1 MSKLKRF
8 NLLIL
13 NIVLYWVSK
22 FIPKNDNIW
31 IFGAWMGD
39 KYADNSKYL
48 FNYVTKMHKEIKC
61 IWLTNS
67 DNIVTELRE
76 KGFWAYKRFSCKAI
90 FYALRA
96 RVSVFTHS
104 NSSDNMAFMNNKST
118 KLVQLWHG
126 MPFKKIGFDDTKYTT
141 KDSSWIKNKVREIFF
156 PFLIENYDLVCASSE
171 KDGEKF
177 RSAFRNKNVAITG
190 YARNDS
196 LSMNK
201 VTTVSRIVYLPTF
214 RDQIGSE
221 VDLFTS
227 FGFDVKKWQKELD
240 SKNIKLEIKMHPVNK
255 PSEEVVKQI
264 NRAKN
269 ITFLDDIDITEY
281 LNNVDMLITDY
292 SSVYFDF
299 LKTGKPIIFAPF
311 DIDDYLRKDRELYYP
326 YSEVTP
332 GPSCKNWDDVL
343 KWISTFYNNTS
354 LYLNERECIGKKFIK
369 YHDFENCNRIF
380 TAIKDII

>member
-1 MSKLKRF
+1 
-8 NLLIL
+8 
-13 NIVLYWVSK
+13 
-22 FIPKNDNIW
+22 
-31 IFGAWMGD
+31 
-39 KYADNSKYL
+39 
-48 FNYVTKMHKEIKC
+48 
-61 IWLTNS
+61 
-67 DNIVTELRE
+67 
-76 KGFWAYKRFSCKAI
+76 
-90 FYALRA
+90 
-96 RVSVFTHS
+96 
-104 NSSDNMAFMNNKST
+104 
-118 KLVQLWHG
+118 
-126 MPFKKIGFDDTKYTT
+126 
-141 KDSSWIKNKVREIFF
+141 
-156 PFLIENYDLVCASSE
+156 
-171 KDGEKF
+171 
-177 RSAFRNKNVAITG
+177 
-190 YARNDS
+190 
-196 LSMNK
+196 
-201 VTTVSRIVYLPTF
+201 
-214 RDQIGSE
+214 
-221 VDLFTS
+221 
-227 FGFDVKKWQKELD
+227 
-240 SKNIKLEIKMHPVNK
+240 MHPVNK